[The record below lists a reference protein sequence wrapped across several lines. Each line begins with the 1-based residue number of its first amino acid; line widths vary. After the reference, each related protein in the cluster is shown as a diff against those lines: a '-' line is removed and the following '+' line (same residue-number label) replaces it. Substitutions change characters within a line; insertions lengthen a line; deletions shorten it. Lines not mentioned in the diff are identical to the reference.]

1 MSGRI
6 NINLEIDDK
15 YEVPQVIIKTDKKS
29 ELIDDLIRAIE
40 RVENKEGS
48 KIAAYDGDT
57 VVLVDPESI
66 IRLYTE
72 NRRIVVNCESGVYG
86 SRLTLKEYEEILDN
100 DIFIRI
106 SRFEIVN
113 LKKVFSFDLSMA
125 GTIKVIFGDGTET
138 WVARR
143 YVKTI
148 QEKLNDLS
156 KGGGIRE

>member
-1 MSGRI
+1 MSSRI
-6 NINLEIDDK
+6 NINFEIDDK

-48 KIAAYDGDT
+48 KIAVYEGDT
-57 VVLVDPESI
+57 TVLVEPESI

-72 NRRIVVNCESGVYG
+72 NRRIVVKCESGVYG
-86 SRLTLKEYEEILDN
+86 SRLTLKEYEEILDR
-100 DIFIRI
+100 DIFVRI

-125 GTIKVIFGDGTET
+125 GTIKVMFGDGTET

-148 QEKLNDLS
+148 QEKLNNLS

>member
-1 MSGRI
+1 MSSRI

-40 RVENKEGS
+40 RVEDNEGS
-48 KIAAYDGDT
+48 KIAVYDGD
-57 VVLVDPESI
+57 VAVLVEPESI
-66 IRLYTE
+66 VRMYTE
-72 NRRIVVNCESGVYG
+72 NRRIVVECEGGVYG
-86 SRLTLKEYEEILDN
+86 SRLTLKEYEEILDR
-100 DIFIRI
+100 DSFVRI

-125 GTIKVIFGDGTET
+125 GTIKVIFADGTET

-143 YVKTI
+143 YVKSI